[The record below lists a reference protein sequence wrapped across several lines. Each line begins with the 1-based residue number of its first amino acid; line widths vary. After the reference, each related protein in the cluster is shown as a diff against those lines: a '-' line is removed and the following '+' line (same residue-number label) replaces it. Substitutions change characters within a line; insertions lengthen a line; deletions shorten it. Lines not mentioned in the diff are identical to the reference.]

1 MSTIAS
7 QLLDVPVESSSGN
20 GAPHPVSSMIDA
32 TETLYRFTAEE
43 YEQIAE
49 ILDDDRVELIDG
61 YLVKKM
67 TKLPPHVLACARVL
81 AAITRLMPAGWHAR
95 PGEPVRLGQRS
106 EPEPDVS
113 LARGAPDDYSGAH
126 PGPSDI
132 GLLVEVADTTLPKDR
147 RRTQTYGPAGIPVYW
162 IVNLV
167 DRQIEVYSD
176 PRPDGYATLAI
187 YRSGQHVP
195 VVLDGTIV
203 GQVAVDDILP

>member
-1 MSTIAS
+1 MATIAPQS
-7 QLLDVPVESSSGN
+7 LGVPVGSPSDD

-49 ILDDDRVELIDG
+49 ILDENRVELIDG

-67 TKLPPHVLACARVL
+67 TKLPAHVLACARVL
-81 AAITRLMPAGWHAR
+81 AAITRVLPAGWHGR

-113 LARGAPDDYSGAH
+113 LARGNPDDYPGAH
-126 PGPSDI
+126 PGRSDI

-147 RRTQTYGPAGIPVYW
+147 RRTQTYGPAEIPVYW

-176 PRPDGYATLAI
+176 PRPDGYATCAI
-187 YRSGQHVP
+187 YRSGQYVP
-195 VVLDGTIV
+195 VVLDGTVV
-203 GQVAVDDILP
+203 GNIAVDDILP